1 MGEQSNALKESALSG
16 YRNQGLANAE
26 IKVKDFGPS
35 FKYNNELKEKE
46 AETAELTLKLNG
58 LSAPNAETPQLR
70 RHSVPVTPQMENG
83 TSLRAARLEQRLQ
96 DTFNKCEEVEELI
109 KRYDKMERLR
119 KELAEIEMYVMNR
132 KLSVA
137 SSERSKLKTELSR
150 LESQN
155 RCLLVVSIIL
165 CLLLAVATMERF
177 THILICL
184 M

>member
-1 MGEQSNALKESALSG
+1 MEEQSNALKESALSG
-16 YRNQGLANAE
+16 YRSQGLANAE
-26 IKVKDFGPS
+26 IKDFGPS
-35 FKYNNELKEKE
+35 FKYNNELKESE
-46 AETAELTLKLNG
+46 AETAELTTLKLNG
-58 LSAPNAETPQLR
+58 LSAPNAETPHLR

-119 KELAEIEMYVMNR
+119 KELADIEMYVMNR

-137 SSERSKLKTELSR
+137 TSEQSKLKSDLSR